1 MEIRNLAV
9 AVLGATGDMGRAIA
23 NMLARDGARLAISGR
38 DPKKLGTLKTELEGV
53 GATVFADVVDVTE
66 EVAVGRFFE
75 RAVDALGPLA
85 VLVYTP
91 GLSVPGKIPEMDATD
106 VRRMLEVNVEGAF
119 FAAKHFVGQ
128 VDPAAGGLAILLSS
142 VAAKRANPNAP
153 IYCASKAALAMM
165 ADGLALQAAAR
176 NVRVTTLSP
185 GAADTQ
191 FWGNRSVPREKF
203 LRVDEVAEVV
213 RFVLQMP
220 SRVVFHDIVFEPFDF
235 FKTK

>member
-1 MEIRNLAV
+1 MEIRNLTV

-23 NMLARDGARLAISGR
+23 KALAGDGARLAISGR
-38 DPKKLGTLKTELEGV
+38 NPEKLDVLKTELEGE
-53 GATVFADVVDVTE
+53 GAAVFAEVVDVTE
-66 EVAVGRFFE
+66 EAAVARFFQQAQE
-75 RAVDALGPLA
+75 ALGRIE

-91 GLSVPGKIPEMDATD
+91 GLSVPGKIPDMEGAD
-106 VRRMLEVNVEGAF
+106 VQRMLRVNVEGAF

-128 VDPAAGGLAILLSS
+128 VDPETGGLAILLSS

-165 ADGLALQAAAR
+165 ADGLALQAATR

-191 FWGNRSVPREKF
+191 FWGNRTVPREKF
-203 LRVDEVAEVV
+203 LTVDEIAQVV
-213 RFVLQMP
+213 RFVVQMP
-220 SRVVFHDIVFEPFDF
+220 SRVVFHDIVFEPFEF
-235 FKTK
+235 FKAK

>member
-1 MEIRNLAV
+1 MEIRGLGV
-9 AVLGATGDMGRAIA
+9 AVVGATGDMGRAIA
-23 NMLARDGARLAISGR
+23 NVLARDGARLAISGR
-38 DPKKLGTLKTELEGV
+38 DPGKLVALESELQGA
-53 GATVFADVVDVTE
+53 GATVFAEVADVTDE
-66 EVAVGRFFE
+66 PSVVTFFQK
-75 RAVDALGPLA
+75 AGKTLGQID

-106 VRRMLEVNVEGAF
+106 VQRMLRVNVEGAF
-119 FAAKHFVGQ
+119 VVAKHFVGQ
-128 VDPAAGGLAILLSS
+128 VHPDSGGLVILLSS
-142 VAAKRANPNAP
+142 VAAKRANANAP

-191 FWGNRSVPREKF
+191 FWGNRPVPREKF
-203 LRVDEVAEVV
+203 LTTDEVAQVV

-220 SRVVFHDIVFEPFDF
+220 SRVVFHDIVFEPFEF
-235 FKTK
+235 FKSK